1 MNKCILIVGLM
12 IVTGCTI
19 EAAKSGA
26 VKWVSSGTLVSVGPD
41 VESSS
46 RPGRVKSAILGETK
60 LNSTRVETTEGVYI
74 ISEKIGVIE
83 PGVPVRVG
91 FNSADENLGRP
102 LYLTIGGQ
110 RYTITR

>member
-12 IVTGCTI
+12 IVAGCTI
-19 EAAKSGA
+19 EAAKSEA

-74 ISEKIGVIE
+74 ISEKIGVVE
-83 PGVPVRVG
+83 PGVSVSVG
-91 FNSADENLGRP
+91 FNSADENLGTP
-102 LYLTIGGQ
+102 LYLTIGGK
-110 RYTITR
+110 RYKIVR